1 MKKMRF
7 EKWQLIVLSVFYIVF
22 GIISAAVP
30 REQFLTFFN
39 ILGLIIMV
47 IGAFSI
53 FIYFLRKDYL
63 EEHNFQ
69 VAFGALYIMAGMIVW
84 LKPELI
90 VSNYPLVFAG
100 CVVID
105 SAIRLQYSMN
115 LFRMKDQGWLWVF
128 VSALAAIALAAVIL
142 LADLGHDL
150 QRILLTVLL
159 CFDGISNLA
168 TLFYERDVYKRQ
180 LSAGVLRYQQAARGH
195 EGAGRQFAVSTAG
208 QSRRC
213 V

>member
-22 GIISAAVP
+22 GIISATVP

-168 TLFYERDVYKRQ
+168 TLFYERIALKNY
-180 LSAGVLRYQQAARGH
+180 YRGAKVEVEVVDGERIEH
-195 EGAGRQFAVSTAG
+195 RK
-208 QSRRC
+208 
-213 V
+213 

>member
-30 REQFLTFFN
+30 REQFLTIFN
-39 ILGLIIMV
+39 ILGLISMV

-168 TLFYERDVYKRQ
+168 TLFYEHIALKNY
-180 LSAGVLRYQQAARGH
+180 YRGAKVEVEVVDGERIEH
-195 EGAGRQFAVSTAG
+195 RK
-208 QSRRC
+208 
-213 V
+213 

>member
-115 LFRMKDQGWLWVF
+115 LFRMKDQGWLLVF

-168 TLFYERDVYKRQ
+168 TLFYERIALKNY
-180 LSAGVLRYQQAARGH
+180 YRGAKVEVEVVDGERIEH
-195 EGAGRQFAVSTAG
+195 RK
-208 QSRRC
+208 
-213 V
+213 

>member
-1 MKKMRF
+1 MKKIKF
-7 EKWQLIVLSVFYIVF
+7 EKWQLMVLSVFYIVF

-69 VAFGALYIMAGMIVW
+69 VAFGVLYIMAGMIVW

-168 TLFYERDVYKRQ
+168 TLFYERIALKNY
-180 LSAGVLRYQQAARGH
+180 YRGAKVEVEVVDGERIEH
-195 EGAGRQFAVSTAG
+195 RN
-208 QSRRC
+208 
-213 V
+213 

>member
-69 VAFGALYIMAGMIVW
+69 VAFGCLLYTS
-84 LKPELI
+84 P
-90 VSNYPLVFAG
+90 SPR
-100 CVVID
+100 D
-105 SAIRLQYSMN
+105 S
-115 LFRMKDQGWLWVF
+115 
-128 VSALAAIALAAVIL
+128 
-142 LADLGHDL
+142 
-150 QRILLTVLL
+150 
-159 CFDGISNLA
+159 
-168 TLFYERDVYKRQ
+168 
-180 LSAGVLRYQQAARGH
+180 
-195 EGAGRQFAVSTAG
+195 
-208 QSRRC
+208 
-213 V
+213 

>member
-168 TLFYERDVYKRQ
+168 TLFYERIALKNY
-180 LSAGVLRYQQAARGH
+180 YRGAKVEVEMVDGERIEH
-195 EGAGRQFAVSTAG
+195 RK
-208 QSRRC
+208 
-213 V
+213 

>member
-168 TLFYERDVYKRQ
+168 TLFYERIALKNY
-180 LSAGVLRYQQAARGH
+180 YRGAKVEVEVVDGDRIEH
-195 EGAGRQFAVSTAG
+195 RK
-208 QSRRC
+208 
-213 V
+213 

>member
-1 MKKMRF
+1 MKKIKF

-168 TLFYERDVYKRQ
+168 TLFYERIALKNY
-180 LSAGVLRYQQAARGH
+180 YRGAKVEVEVVDGERIEH
-195 EGAGRQFAVSTAG
+195 RK
-208 QSRRC
+208 
-213 V
+213 

>member
-1 MKKMRF
+1 MKKLRF

-168 TLFYERDVYKRQ
+168 TLFYERIALKNY
-180 LSAGVLRYQQAARGH
+180 YRGAKVEVEVVDGERIEH
-195 EGAGRQFAVSTAG
+195 RK
-208 QSRRC
+208 
-213 V
+213 

>member
-30 REQFLTFFN
+30 REQFLPFFN

-168 TLFYERDVYKRQ
+168 TLFYERIALKNY
-180 LSAGVLRYQQAARGH
+180 YRGAKVEVEVVDGERIEH
-195 EGAGRQFAVSTAG
+195 RK
-208 QSRRC
+208 
-213 V
+213 

>member
-1 MKKMRF
+1 MKKLRF

-115 LFRMKDQGWLWVF
+115 LIRMKDQGWLWVF

-150 QRILLTVLL
+150 QRILLTILL

-168 TLFYERDVYKRQ
+168 TLFYERIALKNY
-180 LSAGVLRYQQAARGH
+180 YRGAKVEVEVVDGERIEH
-195 EGAGRQFAVSTAG
+195 RK
-208 QSRRC
+208 
-213 V
+213 

>member
-168 TLFYERDVYKRQ
+168 TLFYECIALKNY
-180 LSAGVLRYQQAARGH
+180 YRGAKVEVEVVDGERIEH
-195 EGAGRQFAVSTAG
+195 RK
-208 QSRRC
+208 
-213 V
+213 

>member
-100 CVVID
+100 WVVID
-105 SAIRLQYSMN
+105 SAIRLQYSLN

-168 TLFYERDVYKRQ
+168 TLFYERIALKNY
-180 LSAGVLRYQQAARGH
+180 YRGAKVEVEVVDGERIEH
-195 EGAGRQFAVSTAG
+195 RK
-208 QSRRC
+208 
-213 V
+213 

>member
-22 GIISAAVP
+22 GIISAAVL

-168 TLFYERDVYKRQ
+168 TLFYERIALKNY
-180 LSAGVLRYQQAARGH
+180 YRGAKVEVEVVDGERIEH
-195 EGAGRQFAVSTAG
+195 RK
-208 QSRRC
+208 
-213 V
+213 

>member
-168 TLFYERDVYKRQ
+168 TLFYERIALKNY
-180 LSAGVLRYQQAARGH
+180 YRGAKVEVEVVDGECIEH
-195 EGAGRQFAVSTAG
+195 RK
-208 QSRRC
+208 
-213 V
+213 

>member
-142 LADLGHDL
+142 LAELGHDL

-168 TLFYERDVYKRQ
+168 TLFYERIALKNY
-180 LSAGVLRYQQAARGH
+180 YRGAKVEVEVVDGERIEH
-195 EGAGRQFAVSTAG
+195 RK
-208 QSRRC
+208 
-213 V
+213 

>member
-168 TLFYERDVYKRQ
+168 TLFYERIALKNYYHCAKVEVEVVDGERIEHRK
-180 LSAGVLRYQQAARGH
+180 
-195 EGAGRQFAVSTAG
+195 
-208 QSRRC
+208 
-213 V
+213 

>member
-1 MKKMRF
+1 MKKLRF

-150 QRILLTVLL
+150 QRILLTILL

-168 TLFYERDVYKRQ
+168 TLFYERIALKNY
-180 LSAGVLRYQQAARGH
+180 YRGAKVEVEVVDGERIEH
-195 EGAGRQFAVSTAG
+195 RK
-208 QSRRC
+208 
-213 V
+213 

>member
-1 MKKMRF
+1 MRF

-168 TLFYERDVYKRQ
+168 TLFYERIALKNY
-180 LSAGVLRYQQAARGH
+180 YRGAKVEVEVVDGERIEH
-195 EGAGRQFAVSTAG
+195 RK
-208 QSRRC
+208 
-213 V
+213 

>member
-1 MKKMRF
+1 MKKRRF

-168 TLFYERDVYKRQ
+168 TLFYERIALKNY
-180 LSAGVLRYQQAARGH
+180 YRGAKVEVEVVDGERIEH
-195 EGAGRQFAVSTAG
+195 RK
-208 QSRRC
+208 
-213 V
+213 

>member
-63 EEHNFQ
+63 EGHNFQ

-168 TLFYERDVYKRQ
+168 TLFYERIALKNY
-180 LSAGVLRYQQAARGH
+180 YRGAKVEVEVVDGERIEH
-195 EGAGRQFAVSTAG
+195 RK
-208 QSRRC
+208 
-213 V
+213 

>member
-1 MKKMRF
+1 MKKLRF

-69 VAFGALYIMAGMIVW
+69 VAFGVLYIMAGMIVW

-168 TLFYERDVYKRQ
+168 TLFYERIALKNY
-180 LSAGVLRYQQAARGH
+180 YRGAKVEVEVVDGERIEH
-195 EGAGRQFAVSTAG
+195 RK
-208 QSRRC
+208 
-213 V
+213 

>member
-69 VAFGALYIMAGMIVW
+69 VAFGVLYIMAGMIVW

-168 TLFYERDVYKRQ
+168 TLFYERIALKNY
-180 LSAGVLRYQQAARGH
+180 YRGAKVEVEVVDGERIEH
-195 EGAGRQFAVSTAG
+195 RK
-208 QSRRC
+208 
-213 V
+213 

>member
-168 TLFYERDVYKRQ
+168 TLFYERIALKSY
-180 LSAGVLRYQQAARGH
+180 YRGAKVEVEVVDSERIEH
-195 EGAGRQFAVSTAG
+195 RK
-208 QSRRC
+208 
-213 V
+213 

>member
-168 TLFYERDVYKRQ
+168 TLFYERIAFKNY
-180 LSAGVLRYQQAARGH
+180 YRGAKVEVEVVDGERIEH
-195 EGAGRQFAVSTAG
+195 RK
-208 QSRRC
+208 
-213 V
+213 

>member
-69 VAFGALYIMAGMIVW
+69 VAFGVLYIMAGMIVW

-168 TLFYERDVYKRQ
+168 TLFYERIALKNYYRDAKVEVEVVDGERIEHRK
-180 LSAGVLRYQQAARGH
+180 
-195 EGAGRQFAVSTAG
+195 
-208 QSRRC
+208 
-213 V
+213 